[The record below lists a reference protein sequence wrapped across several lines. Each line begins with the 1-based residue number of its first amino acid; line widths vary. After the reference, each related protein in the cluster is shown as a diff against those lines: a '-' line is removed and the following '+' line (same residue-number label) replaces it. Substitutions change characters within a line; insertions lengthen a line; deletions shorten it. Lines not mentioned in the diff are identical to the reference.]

1 MSRRSFL
8 RSSAAL
14 LTAAGADWL
23 LTGAAPAPR
32 GPHEEEPAPFDF
44 ARLKGL
50 ARTRGA
56 QAYVAPAK
64 RLPPAIAALDWD
76 HWQAIRFR
84 DERSLWADEGLR
96 FQVRF
101 A

>member
-23 LTGAAPAPR
+23 LSGAAPAPH
-32 GPHEEEPAPFDF
+32 GPHEEAPAPFDY

-50 ARTRGA
+50 ARTRAA
-56 QAYVAPAK
+56 QPYLAPAK
-64 RLPPAIAALDWD
+64 RLTPAI
-76 HWQAIRFR
+76 
-84 DERSLWADEGLR
+84 
-96 FQVRF
+96 
-101 A
+101 